1 MTTPARS
8 TPPGG
13 SLRGSLQ
20 RILFPSPRPPK
31 NSVRSL
37 VAYGAK
43 GVISLG
49 ATTALFL
56 DGFIRPGSRARL
68 NAFLGQ
74 LGIVPPRP
82 MASLPKVSLDGLPGT
97 NEPIRIL
104 EPVASDGNVTLLELM
119 VIAKVVATVKPRVVL
134 EIGTFDGRTT
144 LNLAANA
151 PGTVLTLDLPPDK
164 LGSTELPIDPS
175 DASYI
180 EKPVSGARFLNRPER
195 TRITQLYG
203 DSATFDFT
211 PWLGGVDLVFIDGAH
226 SREYVL
232 NDTDRALR
240 LLRPEGGVVLWHDYD
255 AAFDGVTVAL
265 DEIRARGVP
274 VRHVEGT
281 TLAIAFV
288 DGSHRNS
295 R

>member
-1 MTTPARS
+1 
-8 TPPGG
+8 
-13 SLRGSLQ
+13 
-20 RILFPSPRPPK
+20 
-31 NSVRSL
+31 
-37 VAYGAK
+37 
-43 GVISLG
+43 
-49 ATTALFL
+49 
-56 DGFIRPGSRARL
+56 
-68 NAFLGQ
+68 
-74 LGIVPPRP
+74 
-82 MASLPKVSLDGLPGT
+82 
-97 NEPIRIL
+97 
-104 EPVASDGNVTLLELM
+104 VTLLELI
-119 VIAKVVATVKPRVVL
+119 VIAKVVASVKPRVVL

-151 PGTVLTLDLPPDK
+151 SGIVLTLDLPPDK

-180 EKPVSGARFLNRPER
+180 EKPLSGARFLNRPER
-195 TRITQLYG
+195 ARITQLFG

-211 PWLGGVDLVFIDGAH
+211 PWLGNVDLVFIDGAH

-232 NDTDRALR
+232 SDTDRALR

-274 VRHVEGT
+274 VQHIEGT
-281 TLAIAFV
+281 SLAIAFV
-288 DGSHRNS
+288 DVSHRTS